1 MGVERGYLRK
11 IVKIWNIF
19 CEKAELL
26 IKDTESSLEQH
37 QRQNQGGRPESVEA
51 S

>member
-19 CEKAELL
+19 CKKAELL
-26 IKDTESSLEQH
+26 IKDTESSFEQH
-37 QRQNQGGRPESVEA
+37 QRPKPRWEAESVEA